1 MKKTRKTQADE
12 SASMDKGT
20 PLAVNSSQFLSDPA
34 EFPETA
40 KNEIHKYYEWHH
52 DPDILTLLLRIQPH
66 HESAVKCKTDTA
78 ALSYRPHVN
87 NRYFESWM
95 WAKMLNDAMVNLRSQ
110 AREEPL
116 KARDCLREI
125 QEIRAELEAN
135 EDRLEDVT
143 RFHDFLPTKA
153 IRGAIYDFCYLA
165 NSFLRLFRDRDSSD
179 VSKIRHL
186 FARSMRVGFQKSPYK
201 QVFDGQVKSKFT
213 RFNVIHSKDGGAES
227 GIYGTPSYLGSK
239 ASSVLHQSYEQ
250 LTYRFLKNG
259 AHLGHAFIFNVGFS
273 DWNKD
278 EKKSATEEM
287 IKQQIKDATGLGNG
301 SNWYLN
307 LGGIT
312 DEQGKPVK
320 IEDVVVIKSFAE
332 LLGKIHL
339 SKETSQTL
347 RDNILSAHRIP
358 PPIMSVV
365 LDGKTTA
372 DIDKHVKLYSLNIV
386 SPIHQTF
393 REDINSKLPPDRWID
408 FDPYHIF

>member
-1 MKKTRKTQADE
+1 MKKARKTQADA

-20 PLAVNSSQFLSDPA
+20 PLAASSSDFLTDPS
-34 EFPETA
+34 EFPETT
-40 KNEIHKYYEWHH
+40 KNEVRQYYEWHH

-66 HESAVKCKTDTA
+66 HESAIKCKTDTA

-87 NRYFESWM
+87 NRYFESWI
-95 WAKMLNDAMVNLRSQ
+95 WAKMLNEAMLTLRKQ

-116 KARDCLREI
+116 KARECLKEI
-125 QEIRAELEAN
+125 QDIRAELDAN
-135 EDRLEDVT
+135 EDRLEEVT
-143 RFHDFLPTKA
+143 LFYDFLPTRS

-165 NSFLRLFRDRDSSD
+165 NSFLRLLRERGTGE
-179 VSKIRHL
+179 VSGIRHL
-186 FARSMRVGFQKSPYK
+186 FGRTMRVGLDRTPYK
-201 QVFDGQVKSKFT
+201 QIFDDIIKNTYKRV
-213 RFNVIHSKDGGAES
+213 NVIHSKDGGAES

-239 ASSVLHQSYEQ
+239 ASSVLHQAYEQ

-278 EKKSATEEM
+278 EKKSPTEEA

-320 IEDVVVIKSFAE
+320 LEDVVVIKSFAE

-339 SKETSQTL
+339 SKETAETL

-358 PPIMSVV
+358 PDIMSVV
-365 LDGKTTA
+365 MDGKSSG
-372 DIDKHVKLYSLNIV
+372 DLDKRVTLYSLNIV